1 MDLGG
6 LRNGG
11 GATECPKPK
20 STQWAEAVGLPELEW
35 WGRKRGALPV
45 PSSFQP
51 VGVQGWGKFA
61 NGDFFLPGS
70 DPEWVGGV
78 QSSSLHPRPGPPGHI
93 RGQR

>member
-35 WGRKRGALPV
+35 WGRKRG
-45 PSSFQP
+45 
-51 VGVQGWGKFA
+51 
-61 NGDFFLPGS
+61 GS
-70 DPEWVGGV
+70 
-78 QSSSLHPRPGPPGHI
+78 PGPFLLPACGGP
-93 RGQR
+93 RLGKVCEWRLLSARK